1 MTLFIYKPHTFITR
15 PCVCC
20 LFLNRSSTWSM
31 NNEPSMKIRSNT
43 LPKKSNI
50 IMSLCETLS
59 IIYSY
64 NRYIYIHIV
73 WEIVKQ
79 HVQNLGGSNDVGI
92 ICQRSCLEAPLV
104 FRRKATNDDLAS
116 CRPFFQRNQMEK
128 SSLRAGQC
136 SIVMLNH
143 RRVPVVMSI
152 RIWLF
157 PVVKWQGVSTDMLDK
172 KRQLAPS
179 PWAVTWMKPHM
190 AGFCWAVS
198 HPFFLG
204 KMG

>member
-64 NRYIYIHIV
+64 NRYIYTHIV
-73 WEIVKQ
+73 HIFIWEIVKQ
-79 HVQNLGGSNDVGI
+79 HVQTLEVAMMLGSSANGLVWRPPWFSGEKQPMMILLPAGHFFRGTRWKNH
-92 ICQRSCLEAPLV
+92 PL
-104 FRRKATNDDLAS
+104 
-116 CRPFFQRNQMEK
+116 
-128 SSLRAGQC
+128 AGQC

-143 RRVPVVMSI
+143 RRVPLVMSI

-190 AGFCWAVS
+190 AGF
-198 HPFFLG
+198 FG
-204 KMG
+204 Q

>member
-64 NRYIYIHIV
+64 NRYIYIYTHIV
-73 WEIVKQ
+73 HIYIYIYEKLWSNTSKTLEVAMMLGSSANGLVWRPPWFSGEKQ
-79 HVQNLGGSNDVGI
+79 PMMILLPAGHFFRGTRWKNHPCELGN
-92 ICQRSCLEAPLV
+92 
-104 FRRKATNDDLAS
+104 
-116 CRPFFQRNQMEK
+116 
-128 SSLRAGQC
+128 
-136 SIVMLNH
+136 
-143 RRVPVVMSI
+143 VP
-152 RIWLF
+152 
-157 PVVKWQGVSTDMLDK
+157 
-172 KRQLAPS
+172 
-179 PWAVTWMKPHM
+179 
-190 AGFCWAVS
+190 
-198 HPFFLG
+198 
-204 KMG
+204 